1 MFHKKKADPKAAAKD
16 AKRAVRAG
24 ERDLDRELR
33 NLDRS
38 EKSLVAEIKKT
49 AKGGNEGA
57 TRTLAKQLV
66 QLRGQKDQLYAAR
79 ARIAGVGNAAASAAT
94 TASLAGVMGNVA
106 GVMKKVN
113 DSVSTEETAK
123 IMQQFAVENE
133 KMNMSEE
140 MMDDALIDA
149 FDGEGVE
156 EEADGVVNQV
166 LAELGLEMDGKMVDA
181 PTNTPASGVA
191 RPSAT
196 AEDAKLDAKTE
207 ELLAQLGAL

>member
-1 MFHKKKADPKAAAKD
+1 MFHKKKPDPKAAAKD
-16 AKRAVRAG
+16 AKRAVRSG
-24 ERDLDRELR
+24 ERDLDKEIR

-49 AKGGNEGA
+49 AKGGNQVRRRAVAAVTAGPRWDQISTQRGRAGCSQVQGNLYTETYRGA
-57 TRTLAKQLV
+57 IYCCVVCKG
-66 QLRGQKDQLYAAR
+66 GQF
-79 ARIAGVGNAAASAAT
+79 
-94 TASLAGVMGNVA
+94 VA
-106 GVMKKVN
+106 KVN
-113 DSVSTEETAK
+113 EAVSTEETAK

-156 EEADGVVNQV
+156 EEADGVVGQV

-181 PTNTPASGVA
+181 PTNTPAGVA
-191 RPSAT
+191 RPSA
-196 AEDAKLDAKTE
+196 AEDTKLDAKTE

>member
-1 MFHKKKADPKAAAKD
+1 MFHKKKPDPKAAAKD
-16 AKRAVRAG
+16 AKRAVRSG
-24 ERDLDRELR
+24 ERDLDKEIR

-49 AKGGNEGA
+49 AKGGNQGA

-66 QLRGQKDQLYAAR
+66 QLRAQKEQLYSAR
-79 ARIAGVGNAAASAAT
+79 AKLAGVGNAATTAAT
-94 TASLAGVMGNVA
+94 SASLAGVMGNVA

-113 DSVSTEETAK
+113 EAVSTEETAK

-156 EEADGVVNQV
+156 EEADGVVGQV

-181 PTNTPASGVA
+181 PTNTPAGVA
-191 RPSAT
+191 RPSA
-196 AEDAKLDAKTE
+196 AEDTKLDAKTE

>member
-1 MFHKKKADPKAAAKD
+1 MFHKKKPDPKAAAKD
-16 AKRAVRAG
+16 AKRAVRSG
-24 ERDLDRELR
+24 ERDLDKEIR

-49 AKGGNEGA
+49 AKGGNQGA

-66 QLRGQKDQLYAAR
+66 QLRAQKEKLYSAR
-79 ARIAGVGNAAASAAT
+79 AKLAGVGNAATTAAT
-94 TASLAGVMGNVA
+94 SASLAGVMGNVA

-113 DSVSTEETAK
+113 EAVSTEETAK

-156 EEADGVVNQV
+156 EEADGVVGQV

-181 PTNTPASGVA
+181 PTNTPTGVA
-191 RPSAT
+191 RPSA
-196 AEDAKLDAKTE
+196 AEETKLDAKTE